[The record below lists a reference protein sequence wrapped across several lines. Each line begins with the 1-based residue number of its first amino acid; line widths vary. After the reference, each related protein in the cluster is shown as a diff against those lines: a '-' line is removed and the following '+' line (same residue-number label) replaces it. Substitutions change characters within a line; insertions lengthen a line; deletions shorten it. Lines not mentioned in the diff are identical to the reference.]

1 MRMSMLNDEQKAAL
15 MNQVV
20 IDTAPSEAAAVEVA
34 VPDVKPEQSSTQ
46 QEEKSVTVEAEA
58 PAPPTEVEI
67 DDSSPEVH
75 KGHRVPYN
83 RFKTVLD
90 ARNKFRSDVDGYQS
104 KISSLEEKLIAL
116 QKSQA
121 QTPSAPP
128 AIQEQEERSWLDDYL
143 GQGGE
148 AAAPEWQQQYSS
160 LDQRLY
166 QFEVAQEEDNLRA
179 ELGKIKEQFPN
190 VPQKMLLKAVIK
202 DPDVDIFRMASD
214 YTAYV
219 SGIEE
224 GAIARYLEGQG
235 GQPIAA
241 APEAPPRPRTTPSTS
256 SGTVIKPNKK
266 PSSVKEASNALRN
279 MLKKDNI
286 FKT

>member
-1 MRMSMLNDEQKAAL
+1 MSMLDKEQIAAAVTSVDAMPL
-15 MNQVV
+15 
-20 IDTAPSEAAAVEVA
+20 PSESAAVEVA
-34 VPDVKPEQSSTQ
+34 VPDVKPGQSSTQ

-83 RFKTVLD
+83 RFKNVLE
-90 ARNKFRSDVDGYQS
+90 ARNKFRNEVGGYQAQ
-104 KISSLEEKLIAL
+104 ISSLEKKLAAL
-116 QKSQA
+116 EQSRT

-128 AIQEQEERSWLDDYL
+128 AIQEQERSWLDDYL
-143 GQGGE
+143 GQGEE
-148 AAAPEWQQQYSS
+148 AATPEWQQQYSS

-166 QFEVAQEEDNLRA
+166 QFEVAQEEKTLRV
-179 ELGKIKEQFPN
+179 ELEQIKEKFPN
-190 VPQKMLLKAVIK
+190 VPQQLLLKAVIN

-214 YTAYV
+214 YSAYV

-224 GAIARYLEGQG
+224 SAIARYLKVDG
-235 GQPIAA
+235 GQREAA
-241 APEAPPRPRTTPSTS
+241 APEAPPRPRTIPSTS
-256 SGTVIKPNKK
+256 AGSVIKPDKK
-266 PSSVKEASNALRN
+266 PSNLKEASNALRQ